1 MNKEQKK
8 IVQDTIIL
16 LDKKDIKE
24 ITGWGEN
31 TINKIFSNDDSFP
44 AMKIGKKYQ
53 IERGSIIELYE
64 KRKKGLNIIKLKI
77 LNFF

>member
-44 AMKIGKKYQ
+44 AM
-53 IERGSIIELYE
+53 
-64 KRKKGLNIIKLKI
+64 
-77 LNFF
+77 

>member
-53 IERGSIIELYE
+53 IERGALLNYMRSG
-64 KRKKGLNIIKLKI
+64 RKV
-77 LNFF
+77 